1 MSSHPTSSGTLPRL
15 VVTGASGFIGRHL
28 LEQIRSR
35 YIIYG
40 LGRRSQVECGAP
52 VHPNIHWHQVD
63 IGDKDSLAAVF
74 DVIRSEGGAD
84 YLVHLAAHYDF
95 TGEEHPEYWRTNVEG
110 LANVLELSAD
120 LGLRRFIFASSVAAC
135 PFPKPGEAITES
147 TPPLGEHIY
156 SVTKR
161 IGEDMVRSCADRFP
175 SVIVRFAALFSD
187 WCEYPPLFVFLDTWL
202 SRRWNARMLGGKGLS
217 AVPYLHVR
225 DAALFLQ
232 TLLEKEADLEPGEVL
247 QCSPDGAVTHWELFE
262 MATAY
267 YYGTQ
272 IKPILMP
279 KPLCY
284 PGMWALDLIGRA
296 LGNRPFERPWMAKYI
311 DLQLTIDA
319 SRTRRRLGWAP
330 RPRLHIMRRIPFL
343 IENLRSNPVE
353 WLRRNHEAMKVA
365 RLRPNLII
373 HRLLEQHEE
382 EISEAFTGFLLGPEG
397 RKHLASYQAVAPEDH
412 EWNHRLILRNLASAV
427 LTRQKGLFMA
437 YCRDL
442 AERRFQQ
449 GFKME
454 ELCYALATLN
464 EICLNVLRRDP
475 HAKNLEEDLQNYITM
490 TIQFG
495 IDQIQETY
503 EYAAAGRP
511 PPPES
516 RITSQMWNGGRR

>member
-1 MSSHPTSSGTLPRL
+1 MSTIPTSSSTLPRL

-40 LGRRSQVECGAP
+40 LGRRSQGECGAP

-74 DVIRSEGGAD
+74 DVIRAEGGAD
-84 YLVHLAAHYDF
+84 YLIHLAAHYDF
-95 TGEEHPEYWRTNVEG
+95 TGDEHPEYWRTNVEG

-161 IGEDMVRSCADRFP
+161 IGEDMVRSCADHFP

-202 SRRWNARMLGGKGLS
+202 SRRWNARILGGKGLS

-232 TLLEKEADLEPGEVL
+232 VLLEQEANLDPGEVV

-284 PGMWALDLIGRA
+284 PGMWALDLIGRV

-311 DLQLTIDA
+311 DLQLTVDA

-382 EISEAFTGFLLGPEG
+382 EISEAFTAFLLGPEG
-397 RKHLASYQAVAPEDH
+397 REHLASYQAVAPEDH

-449 GFKME
+449 GFKMA

-464 EICLNVLRRDP
+464 EICLSVLRRDP
-475 HAKNLEEDLQNYITM
+475 HAKDLEEDLQNYITM

-503 EYAAAGRP
+503 EYAAAGRS

-516 RITSQMWNGGRR
+516 RITSQLWNGVRQ